1 MGKWQKPYSNRLE
14 RKINKQTKKR
24 ERTGKLSAAGLAALV
39 LSSSWFC
46 SPLCRLPYP
55 TGSSL
60 SWQDGGQYFTS
71 EVTTHVLSLTLT
83 GSFRPRSLLNNHY
96 EEQERICWW
105 AKARGIC
112 PFLEHKMNPIPCLW
126 RESGRGAFSKEKLG
140 NGIKIRKTNIRQA
153 KPMALCFCK
162 PPYLSILTL
171 TSVGQFSN
179 TKSNVWGKKAIIL

>member
-1 MGKWQKPYSNRLE
+1 MGSLIRTQIIANSFFTESCRNVNLFLFQCCCLKYFIPLDNNSRQNPFTDKWQEPYSNRLAQ
-14 RKINKQTKKR
+14 KINKQTNKQ

-39 LSSSWFC
+39 SSSSWFC
-46 SPLCRLPYP
+46 SPLCRRPYP

-83 GSFRPRSLLNNHY
+83 GAFRPRSLLNTHY
-96 EEQERICWW
+96 EEQERICCL

-112 PFLEHKMNPIPCLW
+112 PFVEHKMHPIPCLW

-140 NGIKIRKTNIRQA
+140 TASK
-153 KPMALCFCK
+153 
-162 PPYLSILTL
+162 
-171 TSVGQFSN
+171 
-179 TKSNVWGKKAIIL
+179 